1 MCLGFTGYLV
11 IGLIVGC
18 AYDKRARLSLSA
30 PAQSRVSSLTVSNCR
45 SAQGRTGVRHP
56 VRAYAVVRQPWPWLG
71 ARARVCRVVRHCCTR
86 DVLRV
91 LGGDWQGRRVVGTQ
105 TFTPIRDNLGPRW
118 TFVRQV
124 PRSSRLTEAQPAE
137 ELRLS
142 TDCRGSLRRRWRPRH
157 LLLRAQRVR
166 RSLFLSSLPHRLPTL
181 TIRLRSLNGD
191 LADEDVK
198 FAAFLKSRGWDGT
211 MGVQGKEALI
221 DREEV
226 AGSSEGKAEE

>member
-1 MCLGFTGYLV
+1 MLKVVPAFVILYGLMQSFGNLGPG
-11 IGLIVGC
+11 
-18 AYDKRARLSLSA
+18 S
-30 PAQSRVSSLTVSNCR
+30 
-45 SAQGRTGVRHP
+45 
-56 VRAYAVVRQPWPWLG
+56 
-71 ARARVCRVVRHCCTR
+71 
-86 DVLRV
+86 V
-91 LGGDWQGRRVVGTQ
+91 LGLASAESYATAVRGTCYGFSAAIGKVGAVVGTQ

-124 PRSSRLTEAQPAE
+124 PRSSRLTEAQPAD

-226 AGSSEGKAEE
+226 AGLSEGKAEE